1 MVQPAS
7 VGCAGGLDGF
17 DLSRPDLSGSGVG
30 SSFALTKR
38 IGTGNFGDVY
48 LCKQVFL
55 NRDSALKVVPTT
67 SADFLSNVLEP
78 ELQHLVAHPQIV
90 RVESAEVWTDAAGV
104 PHILMEMEVM
114 EGGSLQ
120 EAIQNDIGLRDSVFA
135 LKDALFALHHAHS
148 FAIIHRDVKPGNILF
163 GRNGAKLSDF
173 GIAMA
178 VSRRMRVSNFFYNAN
193 LAPESIHA
201 PVFTPQSDIYAAGL
215 ALFRAVNGIKNWRA
229 ARGTLKDAKASFLA
243 GTVVKDLGFQDHVPA
258 KLQRIIKKAC
268 HADPTKRY
276 ASSAAFRDALER
288 INFERD
294 WRRTGNGWECTHS
307 GKHEQ
312 IVITPQRAVW
322 SVDYSR
328 GQNRKR
334 AMCRSGL
341 SEAEAVAYAAS
352 IVADTAIT

>member
-1 MVQPAS
+1 M
-7 VGCAGGLDGF
+7 
-17 DLSRPDLSGSGVG
+17 SRTDLSGTVVG
-30 SSFALTKR
+30 SSFSLNRR

-48 LCKQVFL
+48 LCNQVVL
-55 NRDSALKVVPTT
+55 NRDSALKVVRTT

-90 RVESAEVWTDAAGV
+90 RVESAEVWIDASQN
-104 PHILMEMEVM
+104 PHILIEMEIM

-120 EAIQNDIGLRDSVFA
+120 DAIQNDISLRDAVSA

-148 FAIIHRDVKPGNILF
+148 FGIIHRDVKPGNILF

-178 VSRRMRVSNFFYNAN
+178 VSRRVRVSNFIYNAN

-201 PVFTPQSDIYAAGL
+201 PVFNPQSDVYAAGL
-215 ALFRAVNGIKNWRA
+215 ALFRAVNNIKNWRSTRA
-229 ARGTLKDAKASFLA
+229 TLTDWKASFLA
-243 GTVVKDLGFQDHVPA
+243 GTVVKDLGFQDHVPK

-288 INFERD
+288 LSFERD
-294 WRRTGNGWECTHS
+294 WKPTANGWECMHS
-307 GKHEQ
+307 GKAER
-312 IVITPQRAVW
+312 ICITQKGSSW
-322 SVDYSR
+322 SVDCFR
-328 GQNRKR
+328 GQNRRRPACK
-334 AMCRSGL
+334 SGL
-341 SEAEAVAYAAS
+341 TEARAKAYAAS
-352 IVADTAIT
+352 VIAETTLS